1 MITAK
6 KISECRLC
14 ESKNLTSF
22 FSTGN
27 IYINDI
33 DPWLEFG
40 WINKKILINDCSF
53 MVLKKIQ
60 RCSATNLRLNSD
72 GFDINVPQKLR
83 EVYGHIDMGVY
94 LKPLNDGTINIY
106 DNIKLT

>member
-27 IYINDI
+27 IYINDFPTTPTGHRGKADMTLVRCNECTLI
-33 DPWLEFG
+33 QLDQTVDSEVYFEYWYQSKL
-40 WINKKILINDCSF
+40 NKKIVNNLQDIVNEVKKEVSLEEGDC
-53 MVLKKIQ
+53 VL
-60 RCSATNLRLNSD
+60 
-72 GFDINVPQKLR
+72 DI
-83 EVYGHIDMGVY
+83 G
-94 LKPLNDGTINIY
+94 
-106 DNIKLT
+106 